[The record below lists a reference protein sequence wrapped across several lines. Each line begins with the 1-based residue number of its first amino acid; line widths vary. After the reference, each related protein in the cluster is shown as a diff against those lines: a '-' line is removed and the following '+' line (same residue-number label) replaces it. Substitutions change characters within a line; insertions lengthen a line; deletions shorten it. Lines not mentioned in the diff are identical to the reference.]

1 MRFDEPPSEE
11 TLRKLIDEAR
21 GRGEETVSVETTR
34 EAGDAWVRAGFSEQA
49 RVLEASV
56 ASLEHRLSRDK
67 APSYGSVHV
76 QTDDLDG
83 VVRAVRQFVPRMPG
97 GSKGSVVAPPR
108 NGWIGV
114 YDELTDRNPEMLR
127 RLAREISD
135 RMGAVVLLLGVEEG
149 QVVRFVLLE
158 RGRTMDEYLSVP
170 EYYGEV
176 PPGDVISLAANPT
189 VVARLTGA
197 DPAEVRRVI
206 VNGKGP
212 DELPPAD
219 ELAAAVALAAGGRGR
234 RPRVRARG
242 GDPRRRGPPARVS
255 VLLLLHAFPLDAR
268 MWEGQVPVLERAG
281 YEVIAPNLPGAEPDA
296 SIPSWAGRILELL
309 PGDFIPV
316 GISMGGYL
324 AFELWRQAP
333 NRIPALV
340 LADTRANADDEGGRA
355 ARDETIRLL
364 REEGFDAFWEGLAP
378 KLFSAGA
385 SAEVVER
392 ARAIAGR
399 PAHREPGRHRR
410 GAPRPARLDVH
421 ARGHRRARARP
432 RRRG

>member
-1 MRFDEPPSEE
+1 MRYDEPPSEE

-21 GRGEETVSVETTR
+21 GRGKETVTVETTR
-34 EAGDAWVRAGFSEQA
+34 EAGDAWVRAGFSERA
-49 RVLEASV
+49 RILEASV
-56 ASLEHRLSRDK
+56 ASLEQRLASDK

-206 VNGKGP
+206 VTGKSP

-219 ELAAAVALAAGGRGR
+219 ELAAAVGSLLG
-234 RPRVRARG
+234 VEG
-242 GDPRRRGPPARVS
+242 GD
-255 VLLLLHAFPLDAR
+255 H
-268 MWEGQVPVLERAG
+268 G
-281 YEVIAPNLPGAEPDA
+281 YEPAGEIPDA
-296 SIPSWAGRILELL
+296 VDL
-309 PGDFIPV
+309 P
-316 GISMGGYL
+316 
-324 AFELWRQAP
+324 
-333 NRIPALV
+333 
-340 LADTRANADDEGGRA
+340 
-355 ARDETIRLL
+355 
-364 REEGFDAFWEGLAP
+364 RE
-378 KLFSAGA
+378 
-385 SAEVVER
+385 
-392 ARAIAGR
+392 
-399 PAHREPGRHRR
+399 
-410 GAPRPARLDVH
+410 
-421 ARGHRRARARP
+421 
-432 RRRG
+432 

>member
-11 TLRKLIDEAR
+11 TLRQLIDEAR
-21 GRGEETVSVETTR
+21 GRGEETVTVETTR

-56 ASLEHRLSRDK
+56 GALEQRLSSDK
-67 APSYGSVHV
+67 TPSYGSVHV
-76 QTDDLDG
+76 QTDDLEG

-127 RLAREISD
+127 RLARELSD

-206 VNGKGP
+206 LTGKSP
-212 DELPPAD
+212 DELPPPD
-219 ELAAAVALAAGGRGR
+219 DLAAAIGSLLGVD
-234 RPRVRARG
+234 G
-242 GDPRRRGPPARVS
+242 GDHGYA
-255 VLLLLHAFPLDAR
+255 
-268 MWEGQVPVLERAG
+268 RAG
-281 YEVIAPNLPGAEPDA
+281 EIPDA
-296 SIPSWAGRILELL
+296 VDVP
-309 PGDFIPV
+309 
-316 GISMGGYL
+316 
-324 AFELWRQAP
+324 
-333 NRIPALV
+333 
-340 LADTRANADDEGGRA
+340 
-355 ARDETIRLL
+355 
-364 REEGFDAFWEGLAP
+364 RE
-378 KLFSAGA
+378 
-385 SAEVVER
+385 
-392 ARAIAGR
+392 
-399 PAHREPGRHRR
+399 
-410 GAPRPARLDVH
+410 
-421 ARGHRRARARP
+421 
-432 RRRG
+432 

>member
-11 TLRKLIDEAR
+11 TLRELIDEAR
-21 GRGEETVSVETTR
+21 GRGEETVTVETTR

-49 RVLEASV
+49 RVLEASI
-56 ASLEHRLSRDK
+56 ASLEQRLASDK

-83 VVRAVRQFVPRMPG
+83 VLRAVRQFVPRMPG

-127 RLAREISD
+127 RLARELSD

-170 EYYGEV
+170 QYYGEV

-206 VNGKGP
+206 VNGKSP
-212 DELPPAD
+212 EELPPAD
-219 ELAAAVALAAGGRGR
+219 ELAGAVGSLLG
-234 RPRVRARG
+234 VEG
-242 GDPRRRGPPARVS
+242 GDHGY
-255 VLLLLHAFPLDAR
+255 
-268 MWEGQVPVLERAG
+268 ERAG
-281 YEVIAPNLPGAEPDA
+281 EIPDA
-296 SIPSWAGRILELL
+296 VDVP
-309 PGDFIPV
+309 
-316 GISMGGYL
+316 
-324 AFELWRQAP
+324 
-333 NRIPALV
+333 
-340 LADTRANADDEGGRA
+340 
-355 ARDETIRLL
+355 
-364 REEGFDAFWEGLAP
+364 RE
-378 KLFSAGA
+378 
-385 SAEVVER
+385 
-392 ARAIAGR
+392 
-399 PAHREPGRHRR
+399 
-410 GAPRPARLDVH
+410 
-421 ARGHRRARARP
+421 
-432 RRRG
+432 

>member
-1 MRFDEPPSEE
+1 MRYDEPPSEE

-21 GRGEETVSVETTR
+21 GRGEETVTVETTR

-49 RVLEASV
+49 RVLDASV
-56 ASLEHRLSRDK
+56 ASLEHRLSSDK

-83 VVRAVRQFVPRMPG
+83 VIRAVRQFVPRMPG

-176 PPGDVISLAANPT
+176 APGDVISLAANPT

-197 DPAEVRRVI
+197 NPAEIRRVARTA
-206 VNGKGP
+206 NSP
-212 DELPPAD
+212 SDLPAAQELV
-219 ELAAAVALAAGGRGR
+219 VALGRLLGVTGAEHGYARADGLAGSVSIRAGG
-234 RPRVRARG
+234 
-242 GDPRRRGPPARVS
+242 
-255 VLLLLHAFPLDAR
+255 
-268 MWEGQVPVLERAG
+268 E
-281 YEVIAPNLPGAEPDA
+281 
-296 SIPSWAGRILELL
+296 
-309 PGDFIPV
+309 
-316 GISMGGYL
+316 
-324 AFELWRQAP
+324 
-333 NRIPALV
+333 
-340 LADTRANADDEGGRA
+340 
-355 ARDETIRLL
+355 
-364 REEGFDAFWEGLAP
+364 
-378 KLFSAGA
+378 
-385 SAEVVER
+385 
-392 ARAIAGR
+392 
-399 PAHREPGRHRR
+399 
-410 GAPRPARLDVH
+410 
-421 ARGHRRARARP
+421 
-432 RRRG
+432 